1 MVTTFLIK
9 KNYISQNRNLVR
21 RLALFHISADLFNV
35 DLGEDSG
42 ILHST
47 RCYLLFG

>member
-1 MVTTFLIK
+1 MVTTFLI

-21 RLALFHISADLFNV
+21 RPALFHISANLFNV
-35 DLGEDSG
+35 DLGGECG

-47 RCYLLFG
+47 HCYLLFG